1 MASTPQLWSGTCGCT
16 QAMIMR
22 SEPTGPTHA
31 CGGQHVSSR
40 PFSSC
45 ARSIRLGGLPL
56 RAICVVVSVLASL
69 GMRFDV
75 AAHQRHMATRVQRN
89 NLKHTLTAQLRKGQ
103 AHCPKTFHP
112 NRSQDCIPGGSV
124 RSAGGA
130 AQLEIG
136 RDCLC
141 GQRAHHS
148 RRQDRASFGE
158 VRPRPGAGALQIV
171 VPCCL
176 AQVPFRLVRLP
187 RHNLSRYRFAQPR
200 RCCFARHVDRGNG
213 IQKWHR
219 CGFILILA
227 YYTRESCA
235 MRCVGISHLHCKL
248 QLQQCLGKVGLKRMA
263 SKFNAS
269 DQRVGNLHNRH
280 SSL

>member
-1 MASTPQLWSGTCGCT
+1 
-16 QAMIMR
+16 
-22 SEPTGPTHA
+22 
-31 CGGQHVSSR
+31 
-40 PFSSC
+40 
-45 ARSIRLGGLPL
+45 
-56 RAICVVVSVLASL
+56 
-69 GMRFDV
+69 MRFDV

-89 NLKHTLTAQLRKGQ
+89 KLKHTLTAQLRKGQ

-141 GQRAHHS
+141 GQRAHPS

-171 VPCCL
+171 FPCCL

-213 IQKWHR
+213 IQNGFMAPLSFHLDLRTAHAKVVL
-219 CGFILILA
+219 CGVLGSRIFIVSCNCSSVCGKLVLKGWPASSMLRTNEWATCITGPAPCDLIYKSA
-227 YYTRESCA
+227 ATYQVCDFGPTRS
-235 MRCVGISHLHCKL
+235 G
-248 QLQQCLGKVGLKRMA
+248 
-263 SKFNAS
+263 
-269 DQRVGNLHNRH
+269 
-280 SSL
+280 

>member
-1 MASTPQLWSGTCGCT
+1 
-16 QAMIMR
+16 
-22 SEPTGPTHA
+22 
-31 CGGQHVSSR
+31 
-40 PFSSC
+40 
-45 ARSIRLGGLPL
+45 
-56 RAICVVVSVLASL
+56 
-69 GMRFDV
+69 MRFDV

-141 GQRAHHS
+141 GQRAHPS

-171 VPCCL
+171 FPCCL

-213 IQKWHR
+213 IQNEFMAPLCFHLDSCVLHTRKLCYAVCWD
-219 CGFILILA
+219 LA
-227 YYTRESCA
+227 SP
-235 MRCVGISHLHCKL
+235 L
-248 QLQQCLGKVGLKRMA
+248 
-263 SKFNAS
+263 
-269 DQRVGNLHNRH
+269 
-280 SSL
+280 